1 MKITIDIDEKTRR
14 AAVRHKSGKTA
25 APYKGNHK
33 GNYRKGTNGGKGG
46 AHNGN

>member
-14 AAVRHKSGKTA
+14 AAIRRKSARTA
-25 APYKGNHK
+25 TPNKGNYK
-33 GNYRKGTNGGKGG
+33 GNYRKGTNGSKGG